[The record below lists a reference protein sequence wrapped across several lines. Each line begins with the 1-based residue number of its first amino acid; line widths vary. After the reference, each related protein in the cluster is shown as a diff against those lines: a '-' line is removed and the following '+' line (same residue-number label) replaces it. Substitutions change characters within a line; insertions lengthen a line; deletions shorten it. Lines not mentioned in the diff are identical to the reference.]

1 MLVDDKSK
9 PGELGLVIT
18 LNQKKKKKMQKQVIT
33 QHIKKHA
40 LKRTHPKTN
49 KNTQSLQ
56 LKEMMNFKQKPL
68 SPLSIEASPAQ
79 IYIMKEFHHLGPT
92 MSSKF

>member
-18 LNQKKKKKMQKQVIT
+18 LNQKKKKNAETSHKT

-92 MSSKF
+92 TSSKF

>member
-18 LNQKKKKKMQKQVIT
+18 LNQKIMQKQVIT
-33 QHIKKHA
+33 QHIRKHA

-92 MSSKF
+92 TSSKF

>member
-18 LNQKKKKKMQKQVIT
+18 LNQKKKNAETSHNTTHKKAC
-33 QHIKKHA
+33 IKK
-40 LKRTHPKTN
+40 KTSKTN

-56 LKEMMNFKQKPL
+56 LTEMMNFKQKPL

-92 MSSKF
+92 TSSKF